1 MTIAHDIVAAVDA
14 FLAQPNN
21 YPGDNNTSPDDFIV
35 EFFPGESWHAIDIV
49 DNGNT
54 RWEGHETQ
62 IFLLTDGSHVGID
75 YSYGLTEN
83 QDSRGIDGAA
93 VVVPREVRA
102 IEWVNA

>member
-1 MTIAHDIVAAVDA
+1 MTIAHEIVTAVNA
-14 FLAQPNN
+14 FLAQPDN
-21 YPGDNNTSPDDFIV
+21 YPGDNDTSPDDFIV
-35 EFFPGESWHAIDIV
+35 EFFPGESWHIVDTV

-83 QDSRGIDGAA
+83 QDSRGIDGAS
-93 VVVPREVRA
+93 VVVPREVVA
-102 IEWVNA
+102 TEWVNA